1 MNELTMKELQNK
13 RVLITGAGGALGR
26 ELSIAFAAA
35 GCEVV
40 ATDIDHSRA
49 DETVHLVQSV
59 GGRAA
64 AFLIDVTDSRNVEM
78 VRQEIHSH
86 LGPVDILVNNAGIV
100 AGGFFL
106 DVPLEDHKAVMAVNS
121 IGPLIVTYAF
131 LPDLL
136 SRPEAHLVNISS
148 ASGMLPTPLQS
159 SYTASKWAALGLSDT
174 IRQELRIEGYR
185 HIGVTSVCP
194 GYIESGM
201 FRGAHT
207 PRLSTPL
214 SPKWLAQRIVRAV
227 KGNKNY
233 VLVPWLV
240 KIIPIGKLLPMWL
253 GQKLLDW
260 LRVSDGMRTWVG
272 HSVTVSDVAPQAFA
286 SQRHENVCDRPF
298 VSSSNHDKLEAV
310 NYGKKGDEW

>member
-1 MNELTMKELQNK
+1 MDESTMKELQNK

-49 DETVHLVQSV
+49 DETVHLVQSL

-64 AFLIDVTDSRNVEM
+64 GFLMDVTDSRNVEM

-106 DVPLEDHKAVMAVNS
+106 DVPLEDHQAVMAVNS
-121 IGPLIVTYAF
+121 LGPLIVTYAF

-136 SRPEAHLVNISS
+136 SHPEAHLVNISS

-201 FRGAHT
+201 FRGVHT

-227 KGNKNY
+227 KRNKNY

-240 KIIPIGKLLPMWL
+240 KIIPIGKLFPMWL
-253 GQKLLDW
+253 GQKLIDW

-272 HSVTVSDVAPQAFA
+272 HSMTVSDVAPKAIESVRQ
-286 SQRHENVCDRPF
+286 ENVCDRPF
-298 VSSSNHDKLEAV
+298 FSSSNHHKSEAV
-310 NYGKKGDEW
+310 NYGKKVGD